1 VVVYVYYSRVL
12 DAPAGDVWEVVS
24 DFASLPR
31 WCPFIDS
38 SDLSE
43 GGGPKQVGTV
53 RTNHFTDGTVGI
65 EKLTELSDRA
75 RRVVYDIIGGDP
87 PVDGFTAV
95 ITVHEVSEGN
105 RSFVAWSATFDTTGD
120 AGAVADWVRTG
131 IFQTCLAEL
140 ERVLASRGEARRL
153 KDAMTSP

>member
-12 DAPAGDVWEVVS
+12 DAPVGDVWAVVG

-31 WCPFIDS
+31 WCPMIDS

-43 GGGPKQVGTV
+43 GGAPRQVGTV

-65 EKLTELSDRA
+65 EKLTELSDRD

-87 PVDGFTAV
+87 PVHDFTAV

-105 RSFVAWSATFDTTGD
+105 RSFVAWSATFDATRD
-120 AGAVADWVRTG
+120 AGTVADWVRTG

-140 ERVLASRGEARRL
+140 ERVLTKRG
-153 KDAMTSP
+153 

>member
-1 VVVYVYYSRVL
+1 MVVYVYYSRVL

-53 RTNHFTDGTVGI
+53 RTNHFSDGTVGI
-65 EKLTELSDRA
+65 EKLTELSDRD
-75 RRVVYDIIGGDP
+75 RRVAYNIIGGDP

-95 ITVHEVSEGN
+95 ITVHEVSESN
-105 RSFVAWSATFDTTGD
+105 RSFVAWSATFDATGD
-120 AGAVADWVRTG
+120 ARPVADWVRTG
-131 IFQTCLAEL
+131 IFRTCLAEL
-140 ERVLASRGEARRL
+140 EQVLARPG
-153 KDAMTSP
+153 

>member
-12 DAPAGDVWEVVS
+12 DAPVGDVWAVVG

-31 WCPFIDS
+31 WCPMVDS

-43 GGGPKQVGTV
+43 GGAPRQVGTV
-53 RTNHFTDGTVGI
+53 GL
-65 EKLTELSDRA
+65 EKLTELSDRD

-87 PVDGFTAV
+87 PVHDFTAV
-95 ITVHEVSEGN
+95 ITVHEVSECN
-105 RSFVAWSATFDTTGD
+105 RSFVAWSATFDATRD

-140 ERVLASRGEARRL
+140 ERVLIKRG
-153 KDAMTSP
+153 

>member
-12 DAPAGDVWEVVS
+12 DAPADDVWEVVG

-31 WCPFIDS
+31 WCPMIDS

-53 RTNHFTDGTVGI
+53 RTNHFSDGTVGI
-65 EKLTELSDRA
+65 EKLTELSDRD

-87 PVDGFTAV
+87 PVDDFTAV
-95 ITVHEVSEGN
+95 ITVHEVSEDN
-105 RSFVAWSATFDTTGD
+105 RSFAAWSATFGTTGHAD
-120 AGAVADWVRTG
+120 AVADWVRTG
-131 IFQTCLAEL
+131 IFRTCLAEL
-140 ERVLASRGEARRL
+140 ERVLAKRG
-153 KDAMTSP
+153 